1 MGMSTTLG
9 NIQAAQRPSFSQ
21 APRHDA
27 NFEPDSS
34 AANAPPSAP
43 SPGLV
48 GWPQDIIGDIEFFP
62 TGLLPSPLPP
72 LLVF

>member
-1 MGMSTTLG
+1 MIFAGSPTAL
-9 NIQAAQRPSFSQ
+9 ISQ

-62 TGLLPSPLPP
+62 IGLLPSPLPP